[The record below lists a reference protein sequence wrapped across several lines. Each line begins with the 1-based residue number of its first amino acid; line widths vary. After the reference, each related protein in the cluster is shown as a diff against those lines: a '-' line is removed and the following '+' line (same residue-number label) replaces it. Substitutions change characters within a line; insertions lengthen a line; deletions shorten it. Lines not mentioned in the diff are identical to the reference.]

1 MPQSKIRNPKSKI
14 PMRKHPLILPVYAP
28 TLLLAFC
35 RGMLI
40 PVLPVYAKSFDISYG
55 LIGLILGA
63 QGLGTLVGDLPSG
76 ILLGRLGQK
85 RSMILGIAGMALS
98 ALALFLAGSYWE
110 LVIYNFAL
118 GFTSALW
125 NISRH
130 AYLASAIPITQ
141 RGQSIAVF
149 GGINRIGTFG
159 GPVIGGLIGASFG
172 LSMPFL
178 VYGIIAALCLVF
190 PIVFTEVPVDVD
202 VVRRGGVKGHTGHL
216 WTILR
221 DHYRVLLPAGS
232 GQIFAQ
238 MIRSA
243 RSSIIPLYAAD
254 ILGLD
259 LTAIGLIIS
268 ISSAIDMSLFY
279 PAGLLMDR
287 VGRKFAYVP
296 SFIVQGIGMGM
307 IPLMGPAAGFGG
319 LLLASCVIGFGNGL
333 GSGTM
338 MTLGAD
344 LSPKESMGEF
354 LGIWRLIGDT
364 GATGGPLAV
373 GAIAD
378 MVGLGPTALIMGGVG
393 LLAAATLGLLVP
405 ETLKRPKSGA
415 T

>member
-159 GPVIGGLIGASFG
+159 GPVIGGLIGARFG

-216 WTILR
+216 WAILR

-254 ILGLD
+254 ILGW
-259 LTAIGLIIS
+259 T
-268 ISSAIDMSLFY
+268 
-279 PAGLLMDR
+279 
-287 VGRKFAYVP
+287 
-296 SFIVQGIGMGM
+296 
-307 IPLMGPAAGFGG
+307 
-319 LLLASCVIGFGNGL
+319 
-333 GSGTM
+333 
-338 MTLGAD
+338 
-344 LSPKESMGEF
+344 
-354 LGIWRLIGDT
+354 
-364 GATGGPLAV
+364 
-373 GAIAD
+373 
-378 MVGLGPTALIMGGVG
+378 
-393 LLAAATLGLLVP
+393 
-405 ETLKRPKSGA
+405 
-415 T
+415 